1 MHILSR
7 QTIPVLTAYLWV
19 MMTLFGAIILET
31 FMVYPNVFH
40 NPPQSLELAMDFL
53 SVSGPSDFFPPL
65 GFASWVLGAASLLLS
80 WRIPAVRW
88 WLLLSL
94 GMIVAEGVVS
104 MLYFWP
110 RNDIMF
116 VEGPA
121 VHSEE
126 HLRQVAHE
134 FVTWHARSRTGF
146 NTIAAVAAFIAFLKA
161 YRHHLIHRA
170 AMHKSLRAAMLP
182 GDPAAPRRRDG

>member
-1 MHILSR
+1 VHILHR
-7 QTIPVLTAYLWV
+7 LTIPVLTVYLWL
-19 MMTLFGAIILET
+19 MMTLFGAIVFET

-65 GFASWVLGAASLLLS
+65 GFASWVLGAASLVLS
-80 WRIPAVRW
+80 WRMPAVRW
-88 WLLLSL
+88 WVLLSL
-94 GMIVAEGVVS
+94 AMIVGEGVVS

-116 VEGPA
+116 VEGQM
-121 VHSEE
+121 VHSVEY
-126 HLRQVAHE
+126 LRQVAHE
-134 FVTWHARSRTGF
+134 FVTWHARSRMGF

-161 YRHHLIHRA
+161 YRHHLIPGTA
-170 AMHKSLRAAMLP
+170 AHNAP
-182 GDPAAPRRRDG
+182 GASAGRP